1 LPLRNDDGG
10 HLLSDNP
17 YEVLGVKA
25 DASAEEIQKAY
36 RRLAKK
42 FHPDLNPGNQ
52 QAEEQFKRVSAAY
65 DMLGDPE
72 KRARFD
78 RGEIDAS
85 GAERPARPFYRDFAG
100 AGPDHPYASN
110 AGFEDLMSDDI
121 LAELLRRGGRANVRM
136 RGADV
141 RYRLPIDFLEAV
153 NGATKRVTLPDGS
166 TLDVKVPAG
175 AEDRQVLRL
184 RGKGETGLGGG
195 PAGDA
200 FVELEVRPHRLFRRD
215 GDDIRLEL
223 PISLSEAVLGG
234 KVEVPTP
241 TGPVSMTIHKGAN
254 TGKVL
259 RLRGKGVPRPDGR
272 RGDMY
277 VDLQVDLPEN
287 DPELEAFV
295 RSWSAGR
302 AHNPRRTMEA

>member
-1 LPLRNDDGG
+1 M
-10 HLLSDNP
+10 SDNP
-17 YEVLGVKA
+17 YAVLGVEPG
-25 DASAEEIQKAY
+25 ASAEEIQKTY

-65 DMLGDPE
+65 DLLGDPE
-72 KRARFD
+72 KRVRFD

-85 GAERPARPFYRDFAG
+85 GAERAAQRFYRDFAA
-100 AGPDHPYASN
+100 AGPDHPYASS
-110 AGFEDLMSDDI
+110 AGFDDFMDDDI
-121 LAELLRRGGRANVRM
+121 LSDLLHRGGRTTVRM

-141 RYRLPIDFLEAV
+141 HYRLPLEFLEAV
-153 NGATKRVTLPDGS
+153 NGATKRVTLPDGG
-166 TLDVKVPAG
+166 TLDITIPAG
-175 AEDRQVLRL
+175 ASDGQVLRL
-184 RGKGETGLGGG
+184 RGKGQPGFGGA

-200 FVELEVRPHRLFRRD
+200 RVELEVRPHRLFRRD

-223 PISLSEAVLGG
+223 PISLAEAVLGG

-241 TGPVSMTIHKGAN
+241 AGPVTMTVPKGST

-259 RLRGKGVPRPDGR
+259 RLRGKGVPRADGS

-277 VDLQVDLPEN
+277 VELQVMPPEN
-287 DPELEAFV
+287 DPELQAFV
-295 RSWSAGR
+295 RNWSTAR
-302 AHNPRRTMEA
+302 AYNPRRDMEA